1 MCVEGSNLR
10 TLRDHLGA
18 GRIAGR
24 CCSGLFCFLAVVVK
38 GLLCRVAAVDTWHS
52 IDTISKIA
60 LQEAL
65 SVTSASSRSEFE
77 QQLCCQLLSL
87 GEVAETLADRVMAL
101 EARLSALEDSQVSD
115 PSMSLMDESTGE
127 LLSES
132 EAKVQMLRERLVP
145 ASSEAPTV
153 VELNVNSQSDQE
165 NQFENS
171 LVPEENLDDS
181 VEDESA
187 GDDTEYVDDPQIDL
201 LSA

>member
-1 MCVEGSNLR
+1 MLRDR
-10 TLRDHLGA
+10 TLEHLA
-18 GRIAGR
+18 IIKELDA
-24 CCSGLFCFLAVVVK
+24 SLVVAVQ
-38 GLLCRVAAVDTWHS
+38 GLLCRVVAVDTWRS

-65 SVTSASSRSEFE
+65 SVTSASSRSAFE
-77 QQLCCQLLSL
+77 QQLCRQLLSL

-127 LLSES
+127 LLSAS

-145 ASSEAPTV
+145 ASSEASTV
-153 VELNVNSQSDQE
+153 VELNVSSQSEQE
-165 NQFENS
+165 NHVENS
-171 LVPEENLDDS
+171 LDPEESLDDS
-181 VEDESA
+181 VGDDSA